1 MPATANAAARS
12 ILRAPLPRLLSHNFH
27 VHALSST
34 PPTILNRGLEQHDP
48 IGLCAD
54 ISSST
59 ISSLRG
65 SYWFHCPHKST
76 HELALHLRGDGI
88 HINALANQ
96 KRPCVLYV
104 INSGRLNIDGFKS
117 GLRELFVI
125 FRISKGTRNAPN
137 PQEQPS
143 TGFYC

>member
-1 MPATANAAARS
+1 MAATAKAVARS
-12 ILRAPLPRLLSHNFH
+12 ILRAPLPRLLSLNFH

-34 PPTILNRGLEQHDP
+34 QPTTLNRGLEQHDP

-65 SYWFHCPHKST
+65 SYWFHCPHKGA

-88 HINALANQ
+88 HINALAGQ
-96 KRPCVLYV
+96 KCPCVLNIV
-104 INSGRLNIDGFKS
+104 NSGRLDIDAFKS
-117 GLRELFVI
+117 GLRKLLII
-125 FRISKGTRNAPN
+125 FRISECTRNAP
-137 PQEQPS
+137 
-143 TGFYC
+143 